1 MWWWGTVT
9 WAGNGH
15 TWSSCHSSLDRTDER
30 RQYQTTT
37 WKYFNNKKLIEPGPW
52 WVVVIHTLV
61 KISFSFWW
69 LNWYNINISVN
80 CCDSEVPIPV
90 WIVHVFLSYF
100 VRLGVHVDWVLRL
113 GAHVVLPDNAALLR
127 HLGLIGINSL
137 NLLFCEKNLNKTSDA
152 GSFFKC
158 HTDSTKRRFSVAY
171 SFSRNDKK
179 WSRPSGSFSSSQ
191 PEKKI
196 VKI

>member
-1 MWWWGTVT
+1 M
-9 WAGNGH
+9 
-15 TWSSCHSSLDRTDER
+15 
-30 RQYQTTT
+30 
-37 WKYFNNKKLIEPGPW
+37 
-52 WVVVIHTLV
+52 VIHTLV

-69 LNWYNINISVN
+69 LNWYNINISSN

-191 PEKKI
+191 PEETIEKLLLEI
-196 VKI
+196 SLVVIYLVNCSQSPTSLVVCGAQANNQWIMEAAHQTF